1 MQKILCAF
9 LLISVNFAE
18 RSSSDIQKDID
29 SKKDKI
35 STLRQEI
42 EDVEKGIIK
51 KTQEAI
57 STTEILI
64 DLENKITLTEK
75 LIRSLAREE
84 RFVAS
89 MIYDTQE
96 RIRRKKAYLTGL
108 KEKLTLRLQHIYK
121 HGKSSFLKT
130 IISADNWNEA
140 IYRIKYL
147 DILTKHELELR
158 QELQDALTELDVEE
172 KKLARELTKNRRIR
186 SDKEIEN
193 SRLETDKKRRK
204 KYLNKVNNQKSTLED
219 NLKQKQRMIAEIESL
234 INKLFNDKSSMKKRE
249 DELVRI
255 RAMQNRATSGNFA
268 KMKGKLPWPVQ
279 GKIISRFGNQ
289 KNRKLNTITENVGI
303 EIQAAVGTPV
313 ITVLDGVISIITY
326 IRGHGNII
334 IVDHGGG
341 FSTVYAQIENIQV
354 NENEY
359 IQAGD
364 RLAKIASNGTSRNG
378 KLHFEVWGN
387 QQKLNPEHW
396 LTKK

>member
-9 LLISVNFAE
+9 LLISISFAE

-35 STLRQEI
+35 FTLRQEI

-64 DLENKITLTEK
+64 DLESKITLTEK

-108 KEKLTLRLQHIYK
+108 KEKLTLRLQHLYK

-158 QELQDALTELDVEE
+158 EELQDALTDLDVEE

-303 EIQAAVGTPV
+303 EIQATVGTPV

-364 RLAKIASNGTSRNG
+364 RLAKIASSGTSRNG

>member
-1 MQKILCAF
+1 MQKSLCAF
-9 LLISVNFAE
+9 LLISVSFTE
-18 RSSSDIQKDID
+18 RSSSDSQKDID

-35 STLRQEI
+35 FTLRQEI

-64 DLENKITLTEK
+64 DLESKITLTEK

-96 RIRRKKAYLTGL
+96 RIKRKKAYLTGL
-108 KEKLTLRLQHIYK
+108 KEKLTLRLQHLYK

-158 QELQDALTELDVEE
+158 KELQNTITELDLEE

-364 RLAKIASNGTSRNG
+364 RLAKIASNGTSKNG

-396 LTKK
+396 LTNK

>member
-9 LLISVNFAE
+9 LLISVSFAE

-29 SKKDKI
+29 AKKDKI

-108 KEKLTLRLQHIYK
+108 KEKLTLRLQHLYK

-147 DILTKHELELR
+147 DILTKHELELQ
-158 QELQDALTELDVEE
+158 QELKDAITELDLEE

-364 RLAKIASNGTSRNG
+364 RLAKIASNGTSKNG

>member
-1 MQKILCAF
+1 MQYFLCVA
-9 LLISVNFAE
+9 LLVTVSFAE

-42 EDVEKGIIK
+42 QDVEKGIIK

-64 DLENKITLTEK
+64 DLENKISLTGK

-89 MIYDTQE
+89 MIHDTQE
-96 RIRRKKAYLTGL
+96 RIKRKKSYLAGL
-108 KEKLTLRLQHIYK
+108 REKLTLRLKHLYK

-158 QELQDALTELDVEE
+158 QELQDALTELDLEE
-172 KKLARELTKNRRIR
+172 KKLARELTKNHRIQ
-186 SDKEIEN
+186 SDKQIEN

-204 KYLNKVNNQKSTLED
+204 KYLNKVNNQKSTLEND
-219 NLKQKQRMIAEIESL
+219 LKQKQRMIAEIESI
-234 INKLFNDKSSMKKRE
+234 INNLFNDKSSMKKRE
-249 DELVRI
+249 DELARI
-255 RAMQNRATSGNFA
+255 RSMQNRATSGNFA

-303 EIQAAVGTPV
+303 EIQAPVGTPI
-313 ITVLDGVISIITY
+313 ITVLDGVISTITY

-364 RLAKIASNGTSRNG
+364 RLAKIASNGKSKNG

-387 QQKLNPEHW
+387 QQKLNPEYW
-396 LTKK
+396 LSKK

>member
-1 MQKILCAF
+1 MQFLFCVA
-9 LLISVNFAE
+9 LLITVSFAE

-42 EDVEKGIIK
+42 ENVEKGIIK

-75 LIRSLAREE
+75 LIRSLGREE
-84 RFVAS
+84 RFVSS
-89 MIYDTQE
+89 MIHDTQE
-96 RIRRKKAYLTGL
+96 RIKRKKAYLNGV
-108 KEKLTLRLQHIYK
+108 KEKLTLRLQHLYK

-147 DILTKHELELR
+147 DILTEHELELR

-193 SRLETDKKRRK
+193 SRLETDKKRRT
-204 KYLNKVNNQKSTLED
+204 KYLNKVNNQKSTLEND
-219 NLKQKQRMIAEIESL
+219 LKQKQRIIAEIESI

-255 RAMQNRATSGNFA
+255 RTMQNRATSGNFA

-303 EIQAAVGTPV
+303 EIQATVGTPV
-313 ITVLDGVISIITY
+313 ITVLDGVISTITY

-364 RLAKIASNGTSRNG
+364 RLAKIASNGKSKNG

-387 QQKLNPEHW
+387 QQKLNPEYW

>member
-1 MQKILCAF
+1 VTTFLCA
-9 LLISVNFAE
+9 LIFVTVGFSE

-29 SKKDKI
+29 VKKDKI
-35 STLRQEI
+35 NTLRQEI

-64 DLENKITLTEK
+64 DLEIKISLTEK
-75 LIRSLAREE
+75 LIRSLSREE
-84 RFVAS
+84 QFVAS
-89 MIYDTQE
+89 MIQDTQE
-96 RIRRKKAYLTGL
+96 RIKRKKAYLEGL
-108 KEKLTLRLQHIYK
+108 KEKLTLRLQYLYK
-121 HGKSSFLKT
+121 HGKNSFLKT
-130 IISADNWNEA
+130 VISADNWNEA

-147 DILTKHELELR
+147 DILTKHELKLRKELQSALIELDIDAHKLQRELR
-158 QELQDALTELDVEE
+158 
-172 KKLARELTKNRRIR
+172 KKRSIR

-204 KYLNKVNNQKSTLED
+204 KYLIKVNNQKSTLEND
-219 NLKQKQRMIAEIESL
+219 LKQKHRMISEIED
-234 INKLFNDKSSMKKRE
+234 IIYKLFNDKTSMKKRE
-249 DELVRI
+249 DELARI

-313 ITVLDGVISIITY
+313 ITVLDGVISTITY

-364 RLAKIASNGTSRNG
+364 RLAKVASNGKSNNG

-396 LTKK
+396 LSK

>member
-1 MQKILCAF
+1 M
-9 LLISVNFAE
+9 LITVSFAE

-42 EDVEKGIIK
+42 EDVERGIIK

-64 DLENKITLTEK
+64 DLETKITLTEK

-96 RIRRKKAYLTGL
+96 RIKRKKAYLTGL

-158 QELQDALTELDVEE
+158 QELQDALTELDLEE
-172 KKLARELTKNRRIR
+172 KKLERELTKKRRIR

-193 SRLETDKKRRK
+193 SRLETDKSRRK
-204 KYLNKVNNQKSTLED
+204 KYLNRVNNQKSTLEN
-219 NLKQKQRMIAEIESL
+219 NLKQKQRMIAEIKSL
-234 INKLFNDKSSMKKRE
+234 INKLFSDKSSMRKRE
-249 DELVRI
+249 DELARI
-255 RAMQNRATSGNFA
+255 RTMQNRATSGNFA

-313 ITVLDGVISIITY
+313 ITVLDGVISTITY

-364 RLAKIASNGTSRNG
+364 RLAKIASNGKSKSG

-387 QQKLNPEHW
+387 QQKLNPEYW
-396 LTKK
+396 LSK

>member
-1 MQKILCAF
+1 MSTLFCV
-9 LLISVNFAE
+9 LLLFTVSFAE
-18 RSSSDIQKDID
+18 RSSLDIQKDID
-29 SKKDKI
+29 AKKDKI

-64 DLENKITLTEK
+64 DLENKISLTEK
-75 LIRSLAREE
+75 LIRSLNREE

-89 MIYDTQE
+89 MIHDTQE
-96 RIRRKKAYLTGL
+96 RIKRKEAYLDGL
-108 KEKLTLRLQHIYK
+108 KEKLTLRLQHLYK

-130 IISADNWNEA
+130 VISADNWNEA

-158 QELQDALTELDVEE
+158 EELQSALIELDIEAQ
-172 KKLARELTKNRRIR
+172 KLKRELKKKRSIR

-204 KYLNKVNNQKSTLED
+204 KYLNKVNNQKSTLE
-219 NLKQKQRMIAEIESL
+219 NELKQKQRMIAEIENI
-234 INKLFNDKSSMKKRE
+234 INKLFNDKTSMKIRE
-249 DELVRI
+249 DELARI

-313 ITVLDGVISIITY
+313 VTVLDGVISTITY

-341 FSTVYAQIENIQV
+341 FSTVYAQVENIQV

-364 RLAKIASNGTSRNG
+364 RLAKIASIGKSKNG

-396 LTKK
+396 LIR

>member
-1 MQKILCAF
+1 VTTFLCA
-9 LLISVNFAE
+9 LIFVTVGFSE

-29 SKKDKI
+29 VKKDKI
-35 STLRQEI
+35 NTLRQEI

-64 DLENKITLTEK
+64 DLEIKISLTEK
-75 LIRSLAREE
+75 LIRSLSREE
-84 RFVAS
+84 QFVAS
-89 MIYDTQE
+89 MIQDTQE
-96 RIRRKKAYLTGL
+96 RIKRKKAYLEGL
-108 KEKLTLRLQHIYK
+108 KEKLTLRLQHLYK
-121 HGKSSFLKT
+121 HGKNSFLKT
-130 IISADNWNEA
+130 VISADNWNEA

-147 DILTKHELELR
+147 DILTKHELKLRKELQSALIELDIDAHKLQRELR
-158 QELQDALTELDVEE
+158 
-172 KKLARELTKNRRIR
+172 KKRSIR

-204 KYLNKVNNQKSTLED
+204 KYLIKVNNQKSTLEND
-219 NLKQKQRMIAEIESL
+219 LKQKHRMISEIED
-234 INKLFNDKSSMKKRE
+234 IIYKLFNDKTSMKKRE
-249 DELVRI
+249 DELARI

-313 ITVLDGVISIITY
+313 ITVLDGVISTITY

-364 RLAKIASNGTSRNG
+364 RLAKVASNGKSNNG

-396 LTKK
+396 LSK

>member
-9 LLISVNFAE
+9 LLISVSFAE

-35 STLRQEI
+35 FTLRQEI

-96 RIRRKKAYLTGL
+96 RIKRKKAYLTGL
-108 KEKLTLRLQHIYK
+108 KEKLTLRLQHLYK

>member
-9 LLISVNFAE
+9 LLISVSFAE

-29 SKKDKI
+29 AKKDKI
-35 STLRQEI
+35 STLRKEI

-172 KKLARELTKNRRIR
+172 KKLARELTKNRRIS

-219 NLKQKQRMIAEIESL
+219 NLKQKHRMIAEIESL

-396 LTKK
+396 LTNK

>member
-1 MQKILCAF
+1 VSTLFCV
-9 LLISVNFAE
+9 LLLFTVSFAE
-18 RSSSDIQKDID
+18 RSSLDIQKDID
-29 SKKDKI
+29 AKKDKI

-64 DLENKITLTEK
+64 DLENKISLTEK
-75 LIRSLAREE
+75 LIRSLNREE

-89 MIYDTQE
+89 MIHDTQE
-96 RIRRKKAYLTGL
+96 RIKRKEAYLDGL
-108 KEKLTLRLQHIYK
+108 KEKLTLRLQHLYK

-130 IISADNWNEA
+130 VISADNWNEA

-158 QELQDALTELDVEE
+158 EELQSALIELDIEAQ
-172 KKLARELTKNRRIR
+172 KLKRELKKKRSIR

-204 KYLNKVNNQKSTLED
+204 KYLNKVNNQKSTLE
-219 NLKQKQRMIAEIESL
+219 NELKQKQRMIAEIENI
-234 INKLFNDKSSMKKRE
+234 INKLFNDKTSMKIRE
-249 DELVRI
+249 DELARI

-313 ITVLDGVISIITY
+313 VTVLDGVISTITY

-341 FSTVYAQIENIQV
+341 FSTVYAQVENIQV

-364 RLAKIASNGTSRNG
+364 RLAKIASIGKSKNG

-396 LTKK
+396 LIR

>member
-9 LLISVNFAE
+9 LLISISFAE

-35 STLRQEI
+35 FTLRQEI

-96 RIRRKKAYLTGL
+96 RIKRKKAYLTGL
-108 KEKLTLRLQHIYK
+108 KEKLTLRLQHLYK

-219 NLKQKQRMIAEIESL
+219 NLKQKQRMITEIESL

-396 LTKK
+396 LTNK